1 MKDVKKLKDK
11 IIGLAEMNVEQV
23 LEIAELEYKII
34 ALVEEIN
41 RLNDL
46 LLILGG
52 LPHKQQSR
60 LLSKKSEKLSASVS
74 LLSIKTV
81 LARSLTASLSV
92 WNMAMRLLIWAVQK
106 QF

>member
-41 RLNDL
+41 RLND
-46 LLILGG
+46 
-52 LPHKQQSR
+52 
-60 LLSKKSEKLSASVS
+60 KL
-74 LLSIKTV
+74 K
-81 LARSLTASLSV
+81 
-92 WNMAMRLLIWAVQK
+92 NQ
-106 QF
+106 